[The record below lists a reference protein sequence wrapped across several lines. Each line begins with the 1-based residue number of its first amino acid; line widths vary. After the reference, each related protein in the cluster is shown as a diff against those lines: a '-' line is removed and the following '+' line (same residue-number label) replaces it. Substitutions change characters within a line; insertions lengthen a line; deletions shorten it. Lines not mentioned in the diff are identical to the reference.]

1 MRESQEITT
10 NFSRKG
16 AKSEAVEAF
25 VPYSNAAVQG
35 IRRFGKQWAK
45 HPIRTSIAVTAGIV
59 LPKVWESA
67 TFGNDPDYQ
76 QLPARTRYRNII
88 VGKNADGTFIQLPM
102 PPEYEAI
109 GAMIG
114 DVFSKF
120 KDNNPIE
127 WGAASD
133 AIVNAYTPPFV
144 SGAAQGATQ
153 GGGVD
158 QSVVGALNSTVIG
171 PISGYAHNQS
181 WTGAPIV
188 PQRLQAN
195 SPYMQKDERTSQ
207 LSSWIAKTDIGK
219 KLELSPI
226 KLDYLFKQYGGD
238 IARLGLPVI
247 TDMGSGTKTETLLR
261 NFIVDPTFTNNLS
274 RDFYNRIDKVTQNAA
289 DVGDGATAPAWL
301 TDEVKKIAT
310 SRAKGSPLKTLT
322 ELSAEKRDIQGNK
335 LLSAREKSLKLRD
348 NQQKINNIYLDVV
361 SRLEKLGVP
370 K

>member
-1 MRESQEITT
+1 M
-10 NFSRKG
+10 
-16 AKSEAVEAF
+16 
-25 VPYSNAAVQG
+25 Y
-35 IRRFGKQWAK
+35 
-45 HPIRTSIAVTAGIV
+45 
-59 LPKVWESA
+59 
-67 TFGNDPDYQ
+67 
-76 QLPARTRYRNII
+76 
-88 VGKNADGTFIQLPM
+88 
-102 PPEYEAI
+102 
-109 GAMIG
+109 
-114 DVFSKF
+114 
-120 KDNNPIE
+120 DNPVE

-144 SGAAQGATQ
+144 SGLAQGATQ

-171 PISGYAHNQS
+171 PIAGYAHNQS

-188 PQRLQAN
+188 PQRLQGN
-195 SPYMQKDERTSQ
+195 SPYMQKDERTSY
-207 LSSWIAKTDIGK
+207 LASWIAQTGIGK

-238 IARLGLPVI
+238 IARLGLPVY
-247 TDMGSGTKTETLLR
+247 TDMGSGTKAETLLR

-274 RDFYNRIDKVTQNAA
+274 RDFYNRIDKVTQNTA
-289 DVGDGATAPAWL
+289 DVGDGAAVPAWL

-335 LLSAREKSLKLRD
+335 LLSAREKSLKLRE